1 MSFKDIFKKSFL
13 EGYASTE
20 ITTMTIVAALAV
32 ACVLALYIFFVYRV
46 VTRKTFYSK
55 SFNIT
60 LAGITVITA
69 SLILTMQSSVVL
81 SLGMVGALSIIR
93 FRTAIKDSRDA
104 TYIFWAIGIGIC
116 CGVSDYITATVGS
129 AFIFV
134 VLVLFGSVRDNERI
148 LLILHT
154 DGKNQEQLNNLI
166 RLMFA
171 GKAKLRV
178 YQSTGGNAEVIYE
191 ISDRMLKRAEAK
203 GGSIA
208 PRLEKLEGVSSIS
221 IMRQEEEVNQ

>member
-1 MSFKDIFKKSFL
+1 MKEL
-13 EGYASTE
+13 LYQ
-20 ITTMTIVAALAV
+20 ALAEQGALSIPQMLLNFSA
-32 ACVLALYIFFVYRV
+32 ACVLCLVLFISYGLSHSTVVYSRRFAV
-46 VTRKTFYSK
+46 SLVQMTLVTTMVMCVIGN
-55 SFNIT
+55 NI
-60 LAGITVITA
+60 A
-69 SLILTMQSSVVL
+69 L

-116 CGVSDYITATVGS
+116 CGVSDYITATIGS

-178 YQSTGGNAEVIYE
+178 YQSTGGSAEVIYE

-208 PRLEKLEGVSSIS
+208 PRLEKLEGVNSIS

>member
-1 MSFKDIFKKSFL
+1 MKEL
-13 EGYASTE
+13 LYQ
-20 ITTMTIVAALAV
+20 ALAEQGALSIPQMLLNFSA
-32 ACVLALYIFFVYRV
+32 ACVLCLVLFISYGLSHSTVVYSRRFAV
-46 VTRKTFYSK
+46 SLVQMTLVTTMVMCVIGN
-55 SFNIT
+55 NI
-60 LAGITVITA
+60 A
-69 SLILTMQSSVVL
+69 L

-116 CGVSDYITATVGS
+116 CGVSDYITATIGS

-166 RLMFA
+166 RLIFA

-178 YQSTGGNAEVIYE
+178 YQSADGSAEVIYE
-191 ISDRMLKRAEAK
+191 ISDRLLKRAESK
-203 GGSIA
+203 GGSVV
-208 PRLEKLEGVSSIS
+208 PRLEKLEGVNSIS
-221 IMRQEEEVNQ
+221 FMRQEEEVNQ

>member
-1 MSFKDIFKKSFL
+1 MKEL
-13 EGYASTE
+13 LYQ
-20 ITTMTIVAALAV
+20 ALAEQGALSIPQMLLNFSA
-32 ACVLALYIFFVYRV
+32 ACVLCLVLFISYGLSHSTVVYSRRFAV
-46 VTRKTFYSK
+46 SLVQMTLVTTMVMCVIGN
-55 SFNIT
+55 NI
-60 LAGITVITA
+60 A
-69 SLILTMQSSVVL
+69 L

-154 DGKNQEQLNNLI
+154 DGKNQEQLNILI

>member
-1 MSFKDIFKKSFL
+1 MKEL
-13 EGYASTE
+13 LYQ
-20 ITTMTIVAALAV
+20 ALAEQGALSIPQMLLNFSA
-32 ACVLALYIFFVYRV
+32 ACVLCLVLFISYGLSHSTVVYSCRFAV
-46 VTRKTFYSK
+46 SLVQMTLVTTMVMCVIGN
-55 SFNIT
+55 NI
-60 LAGITVITA
+60 A
-69 SLILTMQSSVVL
+69 L

-221 IMRQEEEVNQ
+221 FMRQEEEVNQ

>member
-1 MSFKDIFKKSFL
+1 MKEL
-13 EGYASTE
+13 LYQ
-20 ITTMTIVAALAV
+20 ALAEQGALSIPQMLLNFSA
-32 ACVLALYIFFVYRV
+32 ACVLCLVLFISYGLSHSTVVYSRRFAV
-46 VTRKTFYSK
+46 SLVQMTLVTTMVMCVIGN
-55 SFNIT
+55 NI
-60 LAGITVITA
+60 A
-69 SLILTMQSSVVL
+69 L

-104 TYIFWAIGIGIC
+104 TYIFWAIGLGIC
-116 CGVSDYITATVGS
+116 CGVSDYITATIGS

-166 RLMFA
+166 RLIFA

-178 YQSTGGNAEVIYE
+178 YQSADGSAEVIYE
-191 ISDRMLKRAEAK
+191 ISDRLLKRAEAK
-203 GGSIA
+203 GGSVV
-208 PRLEKLEGVSSIS
+208 PRLEKLEGVNSIS
-221 IMRQEEEVNQ
+221 FMRQEEEVNQ

>member
-1 MSFKDIFKKSFL
+1 MKEL
-13 EGYASTE
+13 LYQ
-20 ITTMTIVAALAV
+20 ALAEQGALSIPQMLLNFSA
-32 ACVLALYIFFVYRV
+32 ACVLCLVLFISYGLSHSTVVYSRRFAV
-46 VTRKTFYSK
+46 SLVQMTLVTTMVMCVIGN
-55 SFNIT
+55 NI
-60 LAGITVITA
+60 A
-69 SLILTMQSSVVL
+69 L

-178 YQSTGGNAEVIYE
+178 
-191 ISDRMLKRAEAK
+191 
-203 GGSIA
+203 
-208 PRLEKLEGVSSIS
+208 
-221 IMRQEEEVNQ
+221 

>member
-1 MSFKDIFKKSFL
+1 MKEL
-13 EGYASTE
+13 LYQ
-20 ITTMTIVAALAV
+20 ALAEQGALSIPQMLLNFSA
-32 ACVLALYIFFVYRV
+32 ACVLCLVLFISYGLSHSTVVYSRRFAVSLVQMAL
-46 VTRKTFYSK
+46 VTTMVMCVIGN
-55 SFNIT
+55 NI
-60 LAGITVITA
+60 A
-69 SLILTMQSSVVL
+69 L

-154 DGKNQEQLNNLI
+154 DGKNQEQLNILI

>member
-1 MSFKDIFKKSFL
+1 MKEL
-13 EGYASTE
+13 LYQ
-20 ITTMTIVAALAV
+20 ALAEQGALSIPQMLLNFSA
-32 ACVLALYIFFVYRV
+32 ACVLCLVLFISYGLSHSTVVYSRRFAV
-46 VTRKTFYSK
+46 SLVQMTLVTTMVMCVIGN
-55 SFNIT
+55 NI
-60 LAGITVITA
+60 A
-69 SLILTMQSSVVL
+69 L

-154 DGKNQEQLNNLI
+154 DGKNQEQLNILI

-221 IMRQEEEVNQ
+221 FMRQEEEVNQ

>member
-1 MSFKDIFKKSFL
+1 MKEL
-13 EGYASTE
+13 LYQ
-20 ITTMTIVAALAV
+20 ALAEQGALSIPQMLLNFSA
-32 ACVLALYIFFVYRV
+32 ACVLCLVLFISYGLSHSTVVYSRRFAV
-46 VTRKTFYSK
+46 SLVQMTLVTTMVMCVIGN
-55 SFNIT
+55 NI
-60 LAGITVITA
+60 A
-69 SLILTMQSSVVL
+69 L

-116 CGVSDYITATVGS
+116 CGVSDYITATIGS

-166 RLMFA
+166 RLIFA

-178 YQSTGGNAEVIYE
+178 YQSADGSAEVIYE
-191 ISDRMLKRAEAK
+191 ISDRLLKRAEAK
-203 GGSIA
+203 GGSVV
-208 PRLEKLEGVSSIS
+208 PRLEKLRGVNSIS
-221 IMRQEEEVNQ
+221 FMRQEEEVN

>member
-1 MSFKDIFKKSFL
+1 MKEL
-13 EGYASTE
+13 LYQ
-20 ITTMTIVAALAV
+20 ALAEQGALSIPQMLLNFSA
-32 ACVLALYIFFVYRV
+32 ACVLCLVLFVSYGISHSAV
-46 VTRKTFYSK
+46 VYSRRFAV
-55 SFNIT
+55 SLVQMTLVTTMVMCVIGNNI
-60 LAGITVITA
+60 A
-69 SLILTMQSSVVL
+69 L

-191 ISDRMLKRAEAK
+191 ISDRLLKRAEAK
-203 GGSIA
+203 GGSVV
-208 PRLEKLEGVSSIS
+208 PRLEKLRGVNSIS
-221 IMRQEEEVNQ
+221 FMRQEEEVNQ

>member
-1 MSFKDIFKKSFL
+1 MKEL
-13 EGYASTE
+13 LYQ
-20 ITTMTIVAALAV
+20 ALAEQGALSIPQMLLNFSA
-32 ACVLALYIFFVYRV
+32 ACVLCLVLFISYGLSHSTVVYSRRFAV
-46 VTRKTFYSK
+46 SLVQMTLVTTMVMCVIGN
-55 SFNIT
+55 NI
-60 LAGITVITA
+60 A
-69 SLILTMQSSVVL
+69 L

-178 YQSTGGNAEVIYE
+178 YQSADGNTEVIYE

-203 GGSIA
+203 GGSVA
-208 PRLEKLEGVSSIS
+208 QRLEKLEGVNRIS

>member
-1 MSFKDIFKKSFL
+1 MKEL
-13 EGYASTE
+13 LYQ
-20 ITTMTIVAALAV
+20 ALAEQGALSIPQMLLNFSA
-32 ACVLALYIFFVYRV
+32 ACVLCLVLFISYGLSHSTVVYSRRFAV
-46 VTRKTFYSK
+46 SLVQMTLVTTMVMCVIGN
-55 SFNIT
+55 NI
-60 LAGITVITA
+60 A
-69 SLILTMQSSVVL
+69 L

-191 ISDRMLKRAEAK
+191 ISDRLLKRAEAK
-203 GGSIA
+203 GGSVV
-208 PRLEKLEGVSSIS
+208 PRLEKLRGVNSIS
-221 IMRQEEEVNQ
+221 FMRQEEEVNQ

>member
-1 MSFKDIFKKSFL
+1 MKEL
-13 EGYASTE
+13 LYQ
-20 ITTMTIVAALAV
+20 ALAEQGALSIPQMLLNFSA
-32 ACVLALYIFFVYRV
+32 ACVLCLVLFISYGLSHSTVVYSRRFAV
-46 VTRKTFYSK
+46 SLVQMTLVTTMLMCVIGN
-55 SFNIT
+55 NI
-60 LAGITVITA
+60 A
-69 SLILTMQSSVVL
+69 L

-116 CGVSDYITATVGS
+116 CGVSDYITATIGS

>member
-1 MSFKDIFKKSFL
+1 MKEL
-13 EGYASTE
+13 LYQ
-20 ITTMTIVAALAV
+20 ALAEQGALSIPQMLLNFSA
-32 ACVLALYIFFVYRV
+32 ACVLCLVLFISYGLSHSTVVYSRRFAV
-46 VTRKTFYSK
+46 SLVQMTLVTTMVMCVIGN
-55 SFNIT
+55 NI
-60 LAGITVITA
+60 A
-69 SLILTMQSSVVL
+69 L

-116 CGVSDYITATVGS
+116 CGVSDYITATIGS

-154 DGKNQEQLNNLI
+154 DGENQEQLNNLI
-166 RLMFA
+166 RLIFA

-191 ISDRMLKRAEAK
+191 ISDRLLKRAEAK
-203 GGSIA
+203 GGSVV
-208 PRLEKLEGVSSIS
+208 PRLEKLRGVNSIS
-221 IMRQEEEVNQ
+221 FMRQEEEVNQ

>member
-1 MSFKDIFKKSFL
+1 MKEL
-13 EGYASTE
+13 LYQ
-20 ITTMTIVAALAV
+20 ALAEQGALSIPQMLLNFSA
-32 ACVLALYIFFVYRV
+32 ACVLCLVLFISYGLSHSTVVYSRRFAV
-46 VTRKTFYSK
+46 SLVQMTLVTTMVMCVIGN
-55 SFNIT
+55 NI
-60 LAGITVITA
+60 A
-69 SLILTMQSSVVL
+69 L

-129 AFIFV
+129 AFIFA

-166 RLMFA
+166 RLIFA

-178 YQSTGGNAEVIYE
+178 YQSADGSAEVIYE
-191 ISDRMLKRAEAK
+191 ISDRLLKRAEAK
-203 GGSIA
+203 GGSVV
-208 PRLEKLEGVSSIS
+208 PRLEKLEGVNSIS
-221 IMRQEEEVNQ
+221 FMRQEEEVNQ

>member
-1 MSFKDIFKKSFL
+1 MKEL
-13 EGYASTE
+13 LYQ
-20 ITTMTIVAALAV
+20 ALAEQGALSIPQMLLNFSA
-32 ACVLALYIFFVYRV
+32 ACVLCLVLFISYGLSHSTVVYSRRFAVSLVQMAL
-46 VTRKTFYSK
+46 VTTMVMCVIGN
-55 SFNIT
+55 NI
-60 LAGITVITA
+60 A
-69 SLILTMQSSVVL
+69 L

>member
-1 MSFKDIFKKSFL
+1 MKEL
-13 EGYASTE
+13 LYQ
-20 ITTMTIVAALAV
+20 ALAEQGALSIPQMLLNFSA
-32 ACVLALYIFFVYRV
+32 ACVLCLVLFISYGLSHSTVVYSRRFAV
-46 VTRKTFYSK
+46 SLVQMTLVTTMVMCVIGN
-55 SFNIT
+55 NI
-60 LAGITVITA
+60 A
-69 SLILTMQSSVVL
+69 L

-134 VLVLFGSVRDNERI
+134 MLVLFGSVRDNERI

-154 DGKNQEQLNNLI
+154 DGKNQEQLNILI

>member
-1 MSFKDIFKKSFL
+1 MKEL
-13 EGYASTE
+13 LYQ
-20 ITTMTIVAALAV
+20 ALAEQGALSIPQMLLNFSA
-32 ACVLALYIFFVYRV
+32 ACVLCLVLFISYGLSHSTVVYSRRFAV
-46 VTRKTFYSK
+46 SLVQMTLVTTMVMCVIGN
-55 SFNIT
+55 NI
-60 LAGITVITA
+60 A
-69 SLILTMQSSVVL
+69 L

-221 IMRQEEEVNQ
+221 FMRQEEEVNQ

>member
-1 MSFKDIFKKSFL
+1 MKEL
-13 EGYASTE
+13 LYQ
-20 ITTMTIVAALAV
+20 ALAEQGALSIPQMLLNFSA
-32 ACVLALYIFFVYRV
+32 ACVLCLVLFISYGLSHSTVVYSRRFAV
-46 VTRKTFYSK
+46 SLVQMTLVTTMVMCVIGN
-55 SFNIT
+55 NI
-60 LAGITVITA
+60 A
-69 SLILTMQSSVVL
+69 L

>member
-1 MSFKDIFKKSFL
+1 MKEL
-13 EGYASTE
+13 LYQ
-20 ITTMTIVAALAV
+20 ALAEQGALSIPQMLLNFSA
-32 ACVLALYIFFVYRV
+32 ACVLCLVLFVSYGISHSAVVYSRRFAVSLVQMAL
-46 VTRKTFYSK
+46 VTTMVMCVIGN
-55 SFNIT
+55 NI
-60 LAGITVITA
+60 A
-69 SLILTMQSSVVL
+69 L

-116 CGVSDYITATVGS
+116 CGVSDYITATIGS

-154 DGKNQEQLNNLI
+154 DGENQEQLNNLI

-221 IMRQEEEVNQ
+221 FMRQEEEVNQ

>member
-1 MSFKDIFKKSFL
+1 MKEL
-13 EGYASTE
+13 LYQ
-20 ITTMTIVAALAV
+20 ALAEQGALSIPQMLLNFSA
-32 ACVLALYIFFVYRV
+32 ACVLCLVLFISYGLSHSTVVYSRRFAV
-46 VTRKTFYSK
+46 SLVQMTLVTTMVMCVIGN
-55 SFNIT
+55 NI
-60 LAGITVITA
+60 A
-69 SLILTMQSSVVL
+69 L

-116 CGVSDYITATVGS
+116 CGVSDYITATIGS

-166 RLMFA
+166 RLIFA

-178 YQSTGGNAEVIYE
+178 YQSADGSAEVIYE
-191 ISDRMLKRAEAK
+191 ISDRLLKRAEAK
-203 GGSIA
+203 GGSVV
-208 PRLEKLEGVSSIS
+208 PRLEKLEGVNSIS
-221 IMRQEEEVNQ
+221 FMRQEEEVNQ

>member
-1 MSFKDIFKKSFL
+1 MKEL
-13 EGYASTE
+13 LYQ
-20 ITTMTIVAALAV
+20 ALAEQGALSIPQMLLNFSA
-32 ACVLALYIFFVYRV
+32 ACVLCLVLFISYGLSHSTVVYSRRFAVSLVQMAL
-46 VTRKTFYSK
+46 VTTMVMCVIGN
-55 SFNIT
+55 NI
-60 LAGITVITA
+60 A
-69 SLILTMQSSVVL
+69 L

-154 DGKNQEQLNNLI
+154 DGKNQEQLNILI

-221 IMRQEEEVNQ
+221 FMRQEEEVNQ

>member
-1 MSFKDIFKKSFL
+1 MKEL
-13 EGYASTE
+13 LYQ
-20 ITTMTIVAALAV
+20 ALAEQGALSIPQMLLNFSA
-32 ACVLALYIFFVYRV
+32 ACVLCLVLFISYGLSHSTVVYSRRFAV
-46 VTRKTFYSK
+46 SLVQMTLVTTMVMCVIGN
-55 SFNIT
+55 NI
-60 LAGITVITA
+60 A
-69 SLILTMQSSVVL
+69 L

-166 RLMFA
+166 RLIFA

-203 GGSIA
+203 GGSVV

>member
-1 MSFKDIFKKSFL
+1 MKEL
-13 EGYASTE
+13 LYQ
-20 ITTMTIVAALAV
+20 ALAEQGALSIPQMLLNFSA
-32 ACVLALYIFFVYRV
+32 ACVLCLVLFISYGLSHSTVVYSRRFAV
-46 VTRKTFYSK
+46 SLVQMTLVTTMVMCVIGN
-55 SFNIT
+55 NI
-60 LAGITVITA
+60 A
-69 SLILTMQSSVVL
+69 L

-116 CGVSDYITATVGS
+116 CGVSDYITATIGS

-154 DGKNQEQLNNLI
+154 DGENQEQLNNLI
-166 RLMFA
+166 RLIFA

-203 GGSIA
+203 GGSVV
-208 PRLEKLEGVSSIS
+208 PRLEKLRGVNSIS
-221 IMRQEEEVNQ
+221 FMRQEEEVNQ

>member
-1 MSFKDIFKKSFL
+1 MKEL
-13 EGYASTE
+13 LYQ
-20 ITTMTIVAALAV
+20 ALAEQGALSIPQMLLNFSA
-32 ACVLALYIFFVYRV
+32 ACVLCLVLFISYGLSHSTVVYSRRFAV
-46 VTRKTFYSK
+46 SLVQMTLVTTMVMCVIGN
-55 SFNIT
+55 NI
-60 LAGITVITA
+60 A
-69 SLILTMQSSVVL
+69 L

-191 ISDRMLKRAEAK
+191 ISDRILKRADAK

>member
-1 MSFKDIFKKSFL
+1 MKEL
-13 EGYASTE
+13 LYQ
-20 ITTMTIVAALAV
+20 ALAEQGALSIPQMLLNFSA
-32 ACVLALYIFFVYRV
+32 ACVLCLVLFISYGLSHSTVVYSRRFAV
-46 VTRKTFYSK
+46 SLVQMTLVTTMVMCVIGN
-55 SFNIT
+55 NI
-60 LAGITVITA
+60 A
-69 SLILTMQSSVVL
+69 L

-116 CGVSDYITATVGS
+116 CGVSDYITATIGS

-191 ISDRMLKRAEAK
+191 ISDRLLKRAEAK
-203 GGSIA
+203 GGSVV
-208 PRLEKLEGVSSIS
+208 PRLEKLEGVNSIS
-221 IMRQEEEVNQ
+221 FMRQEEEVNQ

>member
-1 MSFKDIFKKSFL
+1 MKEL
-13 EGYASTE
+13 LYQ
-20 ITTMTIVAALAV
+20 ALAEQGALSIPQMLLNFSA
-32 ACVLALYIFFVYRV
+32 ACVLCLVLFISYGLSHSTVVYSRRFAV
-46 VTRKTFYSK
+46 SLVQMTLVTTMVMCVIGN
-55 SFNIT
+55 NI
-60 LAGITVITA
+60 A
-69 SLILTMQSSVVL
+69 L

-178 YQSTGGNAEVIYE
+178 YQSTGGSAEVIYE